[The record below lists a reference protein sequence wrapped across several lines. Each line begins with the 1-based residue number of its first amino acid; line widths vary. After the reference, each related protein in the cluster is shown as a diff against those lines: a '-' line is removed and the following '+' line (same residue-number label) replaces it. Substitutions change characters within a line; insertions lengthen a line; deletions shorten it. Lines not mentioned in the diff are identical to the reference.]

1 MIRCSL
7 VFVAGTISVLAFAP
21 FNLWW
26 LSIVSLSFL
35 LALLH
40 DNNYHQGFALGYLYG
55 LGRFGFGTSW
65 IFHSVF
71 DYGQAPFVVAVV
83 VTLVLILILSLFPAI
98 ICWVYTKQLVMTQR
112 LSVRLGLFVSAW
124 VLGEWLR
131 SWIFTGFPWLL
142 YGHTLVD
149 SPFSGII
156 PFFGTFGGSALVVF
170 IAGALIEIVYAQ
182 RRQAIIWALVVIIT
196 GTGAYFLNLVRWTE
210 EVHSDPIP
218 VALVQANIP
227 FEMKWDKSR
236 RNEIYQIYA
245 DLSRRHWDS
254 EIIVWPE
261 TAIPTFYRIARQ
273 DFLPRFEPEVIANDA
288 EILSGVFTYEVG
300 SERVF
305 NSLVTFGGEV
315 QIYNKQH
322 LVPFGEYM
330 PFRWIFD
337 FLRNFIIIPM
347 SDLSAG
353 KGSSILVM
361 RDIPVGVSIC
371 YEAAFGEE
379 ILRALPQA
387 QILANVSN
395 DAWFGDSLAP
405 HQHLQIARSRAL
417 ETGRYLLRATNTGI
431 SAIIDPQGRLSAQS
445 AQFID
450 SVVTGEVKAMK
461 GRTPFIIWGNWGII
475 IIMFLLLL
483 LALRN
488 SRALN

>member
-1 MIRCSL
+1 
-7 VFVAGTISVLAFAP
+7 
-21 FNLWW
+21 
-26 LSIVSLSFL
+26 
-35 LALLH
+35 
-40 DNNYHQGFALGYLYG
+40 
-55 LGRFGFGTSW
+55 
-65 IFHSVF
+65 
-71 DYGQAPFVVAVV
+71 
-83 VTLVLILILSLFPAI
+83 
-98 ICWVYTKQLVMTQR
+98 
-112 LSVRLGLFVSAW
+112 
-124 VLGEWLR
+124 
-131 SWIFTGFPWLL
+131 
-142 YGHTLVD
+142 
-149 SPFSGII
+149 
-156 PFFGTFGGSALVVF
+156 
-170 IAGALIEIVYAQ
+170 
-182 RRQAIIWALVVIIT
+182 
-196 GTGAYFLNLVRWTE
+196 
-210 EVHSDPIP
+210 
-218 VALVQANIP
+218 
-227 FEMKWDKSR
+227 
-236 RNEIYQIYA
+236 
-245 DLSRRHWDS
+245 
-254 EIIVWPE
+254 
-261 TAIPTFYRIARQ
+261 
-273 DFLPRFEPEVIANDA
+273 
-288 EILSGVFTYEVG
+288 
-300 SERVF
+300 
-305 NSLVTFGGEV
+305 
-315 QIYNKQH
+315 
-322 LVPFGEYM
+322 
-330 PFRWIFD
+330 
-337 FLRNFIIIPM
+337 M